1 MGNFESD
8 KGQHFIS
15 FIPRGKITNPRPH
28 TFYTILLNFLS
39 IERNECLINIICFKD
54 FINNKTCAVMLVQKG
69 NFVVSWQEIL
79 PSKSM

>member
-39 IERNECLINIICFKD
+39 IERNECLINIICF
-54 FINNKTCAVMLVQKG
+54 
-69 NFVVSWQEIL
+69 
-79 PSKSM
+79 